1 MVSVSQN
8 KNNRD
13 IILEKRYLLR
23 DEFGELVEDRE
34 GMLRRVAN
42 HLTEDED
49 ERKVFFDM
57 MDSDDFLPN
66 SPTLVNSGNPFNGT
80 LSACFVLSPDDNIE
94 SIWDTLKQASLIVK
108 TGGGVGFFF
117 GNLRP
122 KGDRVR
128 STNKSALGPIAVMED
143 YSVCLNSLTQVGS
156 FRNAALMGQLQ
167 VSHPDIFEFIH
178 CKDTCNNL
186 KNFNISVQV
195 TDEFMNCVDKDNNWD
210 LINPR
215 NSEVVKT
222 VRARDVWAELI
233 SSAHLTGDPGL
244 AFIDRVI
251 ETQPNPNIGVFG
263 SNPCSEQYLENFNSC
278 NLGSINLGNFVKEG
292 CWEYNRLS
300 NTVRSAVRFLNNVI
314 DVNIFPFPELK
325 DMSDLTRR
333 IGLGVMGWA
342 DALVS
347 LNIRYD
353 SYRALDEADNIGNL
367 IYTSALEE
375 SRNLAKKEGAFPN
388 FELSTFAKN
397 NKIELRNS
405 CLTSIAPTGTI
416 SRLSNSSF
424 GIEPYFALAWNSNI
438 LWEGD
443 KSTELLD
450 CPISIRKALESTF
463 GKYNEYSI
471 IKFLDLLRD
480 SEKKEDQS
488 ELLESIG
495 LKPELYPTSNDIDPL
510 FHVDMLSAWQQY
522 CTNGVSKTVNMPN
535 DSTIESVEHTYL
547 HAWHEKC
554 KGITVYREGIRETE
568 ILSKDNKS
576 VEKIISNDKYLRPST
591 MSGQTHKILTGHGKM
606 YITVNTDNSVLREVI
621 SNIGR
626 SGGCSGA
633 AIESVSR
640 LVSLCL
646 QNNIDISE
654 IIKQLSGITCC
665 PAWDNGKLVKS
676 PSDAIS
682 KVLEQYI
689 INPAIGTT
697 SDNVVDTNTNNF
709 VGLCTSCNS
718 GVIVNVGGC
727 PTCSSCGASK
737 CG

>member
-1 MVSVSQN
+1 
-8 KNNRD
+8 
-13 IILEKRYLLR
+13 
-23 DEFGELVEDRE
+23 
-34 GMLRRVAN
+34 
-42 HLTEDED
+42 
-49 ERKVFFDM
+49 
-57 MDSDDFLPN
+57 
-66 SPTLVNSGNPFNGT
+66 
-80 LSACFVLSPDDNIE
+80 
-94 SIWDTLKQASLIVK
+94 
-108 TGGGVGFFF
+108 
-117 GNLRP
+117 
-122 KGDRVR
+122 
-128 STNKSALGPIAVMED
+128 MED

-195 TDEFMNCVDKDNNWD
+195 TDEFMDCVDKDSNWD
-210 LINPR
+210 LVNPR
-215 NSEVVKT
+215 NNEVVRT
-222 VRARDVWAELI
+222 VRARDVWSELI

-278 NLGSINLGNFVKEG
+278 NLGSINLGNFVKGG
-292 CWEYNRLS
+292 CWEYDRLA

-347 LNIRYD
+347 LNICYD
-353 SYRALDEADNIGNL
+353 SYRALDQADNIGNL

-375 SRNLAKKEGAFPN
+375 CRNLAKKEGAFPN
-388 FELSTFAKN
+388 FEFSTFAKN
-397 NKIELRNS
+397 NEIELRNS

-463 GKYNEYSI
+463 GKYNEDAI
-471 IKFLDLLRD
+471 IRFLALLRD
-480 SEKKEDQS
+480 SEKKDDQY
-488 ELLESIG
+488 ELLKSIG
-495 LKPELYPTSNDIDPL
+495 LKPELYPISNNIDPL
-510 FHVDMLSAWQQY
+510 FHVDMLSTWQQH

-535 DSTIESVEHTYL
+535 DSSIESVEQTYL

-568 ILSKDNKS
+568 ILSKNNKS

-697 SDNVVDTNTNNF
+697 PDNVVDTNTDNF